1 MEDIYSR
8 IAKLIKNEDKNKPYK
23 DIDLAK
29 IAGCERGYITQIR
42 KKLDIPD
49 SRIRLKITLKEEI
62 NKIIAEEE
70 NVKSGQILKILKQ
83 RGFSVTRYLVN
94 SILNEINTVF
104 YAKTRT
110 QSSKQQDNPF
120 ESIIGHDGSLA
131 TSIKLAKA
139 AVLYP
144 PKGLNTLIIGESGVG
159 KNLLAKTMFEFG
171 KSNKVFTQNSEFIS
185 FNCADYADNPQL
197 LLSILF
203 GVKKGAYTGAE
214 DTRQGLI
221 ERANGGVLF
230 LDEIHRMPPKGQELL
245 FHIIDSGKYRPLGE
259 SENER
264 EIQTLIIGATT
275 EKPEDCL
282 LDTFQRRIPMTIKLP
297 NLVERPIVERL
308 CLIEWYLTIQARR
321 LGKSINITRDACYS
335 YLLYEPIGNVGK
347 MFNDIQVCLAKGY
360 LKSLTIESQEIKIDL
375 NMLPKETQKGMLKTY
390 SNRKILCN
398 LISNDGLIVFVDDK
412 NRHLIDEDITDY
424 NVETIYN
431 LIDDRYLELINTELK
446 SEEINEIIGEEIEYK
461 IKKRIEKKNQSIDK
475 SMIIKIIGANMTNLV
490 EKSLDYANELIE
502 SYDTQFFYSIALHIN
517 ETISRVK
524 KAKKIVN
531 PKLLHIKE
539 KYIQEYKAAHKITEF
554 ISNEIGY
561 KLPDEEA
568 GFIAMYLRSYIEK
581 KFEPHIGILV
591 ITHGHIAKELIE
603 IGQSLMGKANIR
615 AIEMPLQ
622 ESPENIL
629 RKAAEEVQLLN
640 QGKGVLLMVDMGS
653 LATFGPLINE
663 ITGIP
668 IKTVK
673 RIEIVLL
680 MEAIRMSRRMEITL
694 DELFNKLNKAT
705 VNSESD
711 FRRESKKELKPLLIT
726 TCMTGQGTSI
736 YLKEMLDRTLENI
749 EIEIIA
755 LGVLTKEGLF
765 DKIKYLKRQFN
776 IICVV
781 GTINPEL
788 HDIPFISMNEVI
800 SSNIQDKIQKIYK
813 SQISNHALKLDK
825 DLIFI
830 RPSMQ
835 DKKTVVEF
843 LCNKMR
849 DHGYVTDKYI
859 KEVWN
864 REKMGPTCM
873 YDVTDKG
880 VVIIHSSTSKEILK
894 SGFAVLK
901 VEEPLKWDV
910 IDVDIIFVMATNT
923 FSPDFPEFFNRKVLR
938 DEKIMNSIRSCK
950 TKIELIELM
959 KKIM

>member
-1 MEDIYSR
+1 MQDIYSR
-8 IAKLIKNEDKNKPYK
+8 ITDLIKNEDKKKPYK

-49 SRIRLKITLKEEI
+49 SRIRLKSTLEEEI
-62 NKIIAEEE
+62 NKIIADKE
-70 NVKSGQILKILKQ
+70 NVKSGQILKVLKQ

-94 SILNEINTVF
+94 NILNEINTV
-104 YAKTRT
+104 KKST
-110 QSSKQQDNPF
+110 QVLKQQNDSF

-171 KSNKVFTQNSEFIS
+171 KSNKIFAQNSEFVS

-197 LLSILF
+197 LLSVLF

-221 ERANGGVLF
+221 ERADGGVLF

-259 SENER
+259 SKHER
-264 EIQTLIIGATT
+264 EIETLIIGATT

-308 CLIEWYLTIQARR
+308 RLIEWYLSIQARR
-321 LGKSINITRDACYS
+321 LGKSINISRDACYS

-360 LKSLTIESQEIKIDL
+360 LKSLTVKSQEIKIDL
-375 NMLPKETQKGMLKTY
+375 NMLPKEAQKGMLKTY

-398 LISNDGLIVFVDDK
+398 LISNNGLIVFVDDN
-412 NRHLIDEDITDY
+412 NRHLTNENITDHSA
-424 NVETIYN
+424 ETIYN
-431 LIDDRYLELINTELK
+431 LIDDRYLELVNTELK

-461 IKKRIEKKNQSIDK
+461 IKNRIERKNKVIDK

-490 EKSLDYANELIE
+490 EKALEHTNELIE

-517 ETISRVK
+517 ETINRVK
-524 KAKKIVN
+524 KTKKIVN

-539 KYIQEYKAAHKITEF
+539 KYIEEYKVAQKIIEF

-561 KLPDEEA
+561 KLPDDEA

-629 RKAAEEVQLLN
+629 RKAAKEVQLLN

-680 MEAIRMSRRMEITL
+680 MEAIRMSRRMETTL
-694 DELFNKLNKAT
+694 GELFNKLNKVT
-705 VNSESD
+705 VNCEND
-711 FRRESKKELKPLLIT
+711 FRRECKKELKPLLIT

-749 EIEIIA
+749 DIEIMA
-755 LGVLTKEGLF
+755 LGVLTKEGLL
-765 DKIKYLKRQFN
+765 DKIKYLKQQFN
-776 IICVV
+776 IVCVV

-800 SSNIQDKIQKIYK
+800 SSNIQDKIQKIYR
-813 SQISNHALKLDK
+813 SQIANHTLKLDK

-830 RPSMQ
+830 KPSMQ
-835 DKKTVVEF
+835 DKKTVIEF
-843 LCNKMR
+843 LCNQMR
-849 DHGYVTDKYI
+849 ERGYVTDNYI
-859 KEVWN
+859 NEVWN
-864 REKMGPTCM
+864 REEMGPTCM
-873 YDVTDKG
+873 YDVTEKG
-880 VVIIHSSTSKEILK
+880 IVIIHSSTSKEILQ

-901 VEEPLKWDV
+901 VKKPLRWDV

-923 FSPDFPEFFNRKVLR
+923 YSADFPEFFNRKVLR

-950 TKIELIELM
+950 NKVELMKLM